1 MDFVISDKE
10 SLYRIAVARFLGQ
23 VFWTD
28 WLPSFAEVE
37 RWVFSKYREL
47 GLCLLPLWLDRSC
60 RKLRGHHPAGGEN
73 PKRVAL
79 PILDVKQV
87 QDTHVSHV
95 EEVSIGGCLSPMWHP
110 QAKGGPEQQ
119 HRYSRTAQGHG
130 HAIGK
135 IETRAAREAPVA
147 CACSFDL
154 HVAHLFHVHQYVG
167 L

>member
-1 MDFVISDKE
+1 MLKRWTLSFLTKSRFTGLLLPASSDR
-10 SLYRIAVARFLGQ
+10 YFGQ
-23 VFWTD
+23 IGCQALLRSKDGF
-28 WLPSFAEVE
+28 
-37 RWVFSKYREL
+37 FSKYREL

-135 IETRAAREAPVA
+135 IETRAAREEPE
-147 CACSFDL
+147 
-154 HVAHLFHVHQYVG
+154 
-167 L
+167 